1 MWHPQSRYTRPGPSK
16 SSAPQILFLIFLLI
30 EGLASLTIS
39 TLATYGLTTFA
50 TNPPVRLPGIG
61 DLLKISQGR

>member
-50 TNPPVRLPGIG
+50 TNPPVRETLIK
-61 DLLKISQGR
+61 LSAFHSRSS